1 MRSINKVIIIGNL
14 TRDPVMKVTQSNQPV
29 VTFGVATNRQWS
41 TRDNQKHGSTEF
53 HEVVAWAKLAEICDK
68 YIRKGNLV
76 YIEGYLKTRS
86 WEDTSGE
93 GKRYR
98 TEVVV
103 QDIIMLE
110 KRKHDGEQ
118 DSVDQEMEAA
128 ATSGFG
134 GGNDGAGFGGGMG
147 GGMSNGSTGRSSDE
161 PPLDELDINLGGLG
175 EAISQDNF

>member
-14 TRDPVMKVTQSNQPV
+14 TRDPVLKMTQSNQPV

-86 WEDTSGE
+86 WEGNENE

-98 TEVVV
+98 TEVVI

-110 KRKHDGEQ
+110 KRHHGDGIDDAAE
-118 DSVDQEMEAA
+118 DEMMAASEASLS
-128 ATSGFG
+128 SGS
-134 GGNDGAGFGGGMG
+134 GA
-147 GGMSNGSTGRSSDE
+147 SRDE
-161 PPLDELDINLGGLG
+161 PPLDELDINLGFG
-175 EAISQDNF
+175 EAISQDTF

>member
-14 TRDPVMKVTQSNQPV
+14 TRDPVMKMTQSNQPV
-29 VTFGVATNRQWS
+29 VTFGVATNRQWN
-41 TRDNQKHGSTEF
+41 TRDNQKHNSTEF

-86 WEDTSGE
+86 WEGAEGE

-98 TEVVV
+98 TEIVV

-110 KRKHDGEQ
+110 KRRSDG
-118 DSVDQEMEAA
+118 DDMDRVDQEMAA
-128 ATSGFG
+128 AAESAGGGFG
-134 GGNDGAGFGGGMG
+134 GGGSGYSGGT
-147 GGMSNGSTGRSSDE
+147 TGRSGDE
-161 PPLDELDINLGGLG
+161 PPLDELDINLGLG
-175 EAISQDNF
+175 EAISQDHNF

>member
-14 TRDPVMKVTQSNQPV
+14 TRDPVMKMTQSGQPV
-29 VTFGVATNRQWS
+29 VTLGVATNRQWN
-41 TRDNQKHGSTEF
+41 TRDNQKHNSTEF

-86 WEDTSGE
+86 WEGTEGE

-98 TEVVV
+98 TEIVV

-110 KRKHDGEQ
+110 KRKHDGEG
-118 DSVDQEMEAA
+118 DDMDRVDQEMAA
-128 ATSGFG
+128 AAESAHGGFSGG
-134 GGNDGAGFGGGMG
+134 SGYSG
-147 GGMSNGSTGRSSDE
+147 GSTGRSGDE
-161 PPLDELDINLGGLG
+161 PPLDELDINLGLG
-175 EAISQDNF
+175 EAISQDHNF